1 MSERGIYVE
10 VEFVLTKINFKEL
23 GDVIDKVVEL
33 GAKAVY
39 TGKIMY
45 LGNAVNYWNILSQQ
59 LWDFNV
65 KIFISPGGPPK

>member
-10 VEFVLTKINFKEL
+10 VEFVPTKINFKEL

-33 GAKAVY
+33 GAKALY

-45 LGNAVNYWNILSQQ
+45 LGNAVNN
-59 LWDFNV
+59 
-65 KIFISPGGPPK
+65 